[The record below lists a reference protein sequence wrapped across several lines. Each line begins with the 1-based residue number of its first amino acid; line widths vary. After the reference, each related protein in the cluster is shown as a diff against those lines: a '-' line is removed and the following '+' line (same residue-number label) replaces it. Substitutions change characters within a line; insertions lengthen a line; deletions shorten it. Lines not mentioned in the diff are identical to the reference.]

1 MKPHA
6 FHILCVLAAGDAHGS
21 GIAREV
27 ERQTEGEVRLWPVTL
42 YRTLDELVDEGLIVE
57 LDGEAERPAGASGRS
72 RYYRLTDTGASTLR
86 TEAERVDR
94 VARAALRDVAEGSWR
109 R

>member
-1 MKPHA
+1 MKPHT

-21 GIAREV
+21 GIARAV
-27 ERQTEGEVRLWPVTL
+27 ERQTDGAVRLWPVTL

-57 LDGEAERPAGASGRS
+57 IDGEAERPAGASGRS
-72 RYYRLTDTGASTLR
+72 RYYRLTDSGARELQD
-86 TEAERVDR
+86 EAERLDR